1 MKLFKT
7 AFLMVAALVV
17 TACGAKN
24 NYPDPVDP
32 RGSSTPVEH
41 SAVSENIGPSGG
53 QVIDFEGNIAI
64 NIPSGA
70 LSKETTITA
79 TYIESPEILS
89 TGLPTE
95 FLGAVEFGPDGTKF
109 NKPVSVTINLT
120 KAPKNSKLA
129 VFCYYAKEDIWE
141 YVTDATPKSGQ
152 KATFEVTHFSKYH
165 VMDRTKD
172 FLNEYT
178 NIVKAAKANG
188 LSDEEITQEFR
199 NYLVN
204 EKHVMDQYTTYDGYW
219 YEPCGLKISGNYQID
234 GKKGD
239 PNDLIKHEG
248 ESNKVG
254 NKYGLCTI
262 DGGHASREDE
272 KKASSSSEV
281 IDVLVVVEYKII
293 NPDIDLTPS
302 KKQLKK
308 GESATIKVRC
318 HYTNPSNYF
327 YEYKDLDL
335 SGYFL
340 TVKRPENFSV
350 DRSGLVTD
358 DEGQAS
364 FVVTAEKNS
373 KAETITVNFD
383 VPGDFGTHA
392 EGNTTLNSTG
402 GYQISGSVSEGYK
415 FNYEPGMYYM
425 GQTIIEQ
432 RGEFNLKLT
441 YDFEATLQ
449 DGDTGMLQGTL
460 NISNIKL
467 TLESKALKFTV
478 EDEVNG
484 TPAYYDYEVDYFKNK
499 NKATTTNFSTDVY
512 ATEHNDGTYG
522 LIALDLDTIASQT
535 GTSYEHDVIRVPAAG
550 INDAEDGESFDFKVE
565 VTTDTMLSL
574 AFDLTPGTKEYS
586 QPMMLDT
593 VDITFIVDQYKVDID
608 EYDGSE
614 FSYPEEYT
622 SQVITVSQM

>member
-1 MKLFKT
+1 MKLLKT

-17 TACGAKN
+17 TACGAQN

-32 RGSSTPVEH
+32 RGSSTPTEH

-53 QVIDFEGNIAI
+53 QVIDFEGNINI

-95 FLGAVEFGPDGTKF
+95 FLGAVEFGPDGTEF
-109 NKPVSVTINLT
+109 NKPVTVTINLV
-120 KAPKNSKLA
+120 KAPKNAKLA

-199 NYLVN
+199 DYLVN

-281 IDVLVVVEYKII
+281 IDVLVIVEYKII
-293 NPDIDLTPS
+293 TPDIDLTPS

-318 HYTNPSNYF
+318 HYTNPSN
-327 YEYKDLDL
+327 
-335 SGYFL
+335 
-340 TVKRPENFSV
+340 
-350 DRSGLVTD
+350 
-358 DEGQAS
+358 
-364 FVVTAEKNS
+364 
-373 KAETITVNFD
+373 
-383 VPGDFGTHA
+383 
-392 EGNTTLNSTG
+392 
-402 GYQISGSVSEGYK
+402 
-415 FNYEPGMYYM
+415 
-425 GQTIIEQ
+425 
-432 RGEFNLKLT
+432 
-441 YDFEATLQ
+441 
-449 DGDTGMLQGTL
+449 
-460 NISNIKL
+460 
-467 TLESKALKFTV
+467 
-478 EDEVNG
+478 
-484 TPAYYDYEVDYFKNK
+484 
-499 NKATTTNFSTDVY
+499 
-512 ATEHNDGTYG
+512 
-522 LIALDLDTIASQT
+522 
-535 GTSYEHDVIRVPAAG
+535 
-550 INDAEDGESFDFKVE
+550 
-565 VTTDTMLSL
+565 
-574 AFDLTPGTKEYS
+574 
-586 QPMMLDT
+586 
-593 VDITFIVDQYKVDID
+593 
-608 EYDGSE
+608 
-614 FSYPEEYT
+614 
-622 SQVITVSQM
+622 

>member
-1 MKLFKT
+1 MKLSKT

-32 RGSSTPVEH
+32 RGSSVPVEH

-53 QVIDFEGNIAI
+53 QVIDFEGNITV

-70 LSKETTITA
+70 LNKETTITA

-95 FLGAVEFGPDGTKF
+95 FLGAVEFGPDGTEF
-109 NKPVSVTINLT
+109 NKPVTVTINLT

-165 VMDRTKD
+165 VIDRTKD

-178 NIVKAAKANG
+178 NIVKAAKTNG

-199 NYLVN
+199 DYLVN

-262 DGGHASREDE
+262 DGGNASREDE

-281 IDVLVVVEYKII
+281 IDVLVIVEYKII
-293 NPDIDLTPS
+293 TPDIDLTPS

-350 DRSGLVTD
+350 DKSGLVTD

-392 EGNTTLNSTG
+392 EGNVTLNSTG
-402 GYQISGSVSEGYK
+402 GYQISGNVIEGYK
-415 FNYEPGMYYM
+415 FNYEPAPYQM
-425 GQTIIEQ
+425 GTTTISQ
-432 RGEFNLKLT
+432 RGEFDLKIQ

-460 NISNIKL
+460 NISNVKMTI
-467 TLESKALKFTV
+467 ESKALKFTV
-478 EDEVNG
+478 EDDYGG
-484 TPAYYDYEVDYFKNK
+484 TPVYFDYEVDYFKNK

-512 ATEHNDGTYG
+512 AMEHNDGTYG
-522 LIALDLDTIASQT
+522 LIALDLETIASQT
-535 GTSYEHDVIRVPAAG
+535 GTSYERDVIRVPSAG
-550 INDAEDGESFDFKVE
+550 TRDEEEGISFDFKVE

-586 QPMMLDT
+586 QPMMLDM
-593 VDITFIVDQYKVDID
+593 VDITFIVDQYSVDID
-608 EYDGSE
+608 QYDGSE